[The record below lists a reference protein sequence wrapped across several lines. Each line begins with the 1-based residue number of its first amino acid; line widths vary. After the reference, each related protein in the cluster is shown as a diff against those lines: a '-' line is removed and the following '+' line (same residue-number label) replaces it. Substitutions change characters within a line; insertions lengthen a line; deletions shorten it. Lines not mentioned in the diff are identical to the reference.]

1 VSDKT
6 RMPGE
11 IEVQGMVARAQ
22 EKMKSKANAGSWE
35 RSRLSNEMATVVT
48 KMAFKKNVEVTDC

>member
-1 VSDKT
+1 
-6 RMPGE
+6 MPGE